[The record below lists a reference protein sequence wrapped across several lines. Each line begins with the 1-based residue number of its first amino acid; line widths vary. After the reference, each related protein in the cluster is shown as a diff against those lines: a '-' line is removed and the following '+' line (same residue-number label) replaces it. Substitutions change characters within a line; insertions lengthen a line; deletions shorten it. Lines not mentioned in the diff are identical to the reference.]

1 MRIGELARRLEIS
14 TRTLRHYESLGLL
27 PGRRAANGYRV
38 YDEDDVRAVR
48 EIRMLVGLGFALEDT
63 RPFVACLRSGHELG
77 AACPDSAA
85 LLRRRIAEVD
95 GYVDRLRAVRE
106 ELGEQLA
113 HATRARCEFS
123 AEFSPGISA
132 G

>member
-1 MRIGELARRLEIS
+1 MRIGELAQRLGIS

-48 EIRMLVGLGFALEDT
+48 EIRTLVGLGFTLEDT
-63 RPFVACLRSGHELG
+63 RPFVECLRSGHARG
-77 AACPDSAA
+77 GSCPDSAA
-85 LLRRRIAEVD
+85 MLRRKISEVD
-95 GYVDRLRAVRE
+95 AYTERLRAVRD

-113 HATRARCEFS
+113 QASRARCEFS
-123 AEFSPGISA
+123 RELAPG
-132 G
+132 